1 LPTMIE
7 ENRTR
12 AELRS
17 LIDALGREQAKNS
30 PNGRFARFI
39 TAAFTAAVIGG
50 GAALWNMNAVV
61 SELASTV
68 RSNAEQS
75 ERIDERVR
83 YLERRSSNTQAEI
96 GRP

>member
-1 LPTMIE
+1 MEHRADADL
-7 ENRTR
+7 RTHL
-12 AELRS
+12 E
-17 LIDALGREQAKNS
+17 ALGRELAKNS

-75 ERIDERVR
+75 DRIDERVR
-83 YLERRSSNTQAEI
+83 YLERRGSGPSGEVL
-96 GRP
+96 RP